1 MPSDVLPR
9 RVDAMPSARQSER
22 NQQQHHRPV
31 RRAGEQLEEELA
43 NLAARPHHTA
53 ETASTKKK
61 EAHHE
66 LNAARMLLVDVVT
79 ELASCNVIKTRTR
92 AMSSQGEPATQAKFR
107 TRAVS
112 SQDFANQPTMTCIIR
127 CLQRVSLIGER
138 LVHQVALPRA
148 RLFDRFR
155 GHSVNA
161 CPDASEAV

>member
-22 NQQQHHRPV
+22 NQQKHHRPV

-43 NLAARPHHTA
+43 KLAARLHHTA

-66 LNAARMLLVDVVT
+66 LNAARMRLVDAVT
-79 ELASCNVIKTRTR
+79 ELASCNVIKTRTHER
-92 AMSSQGEPATQAKFR
+92 CATQAKF

-127 CLQRVSLIGER
+127 CVQRVSLIEVR
-138 LVHQVALPRA
+138 LVHQVALPRE

>member
-43 NLAARPHHTA
+43 KLAARLHHTA

-66 LNAARMLLVDVVT
+66 LNAARMRLV

-127 CLQRVSLIGER
+127 CVQRVSLIEVR
-138 LVHQVALPRA
+138 LVHQVALPRE
-148 RLFDRFR
+148 RLFGRFR